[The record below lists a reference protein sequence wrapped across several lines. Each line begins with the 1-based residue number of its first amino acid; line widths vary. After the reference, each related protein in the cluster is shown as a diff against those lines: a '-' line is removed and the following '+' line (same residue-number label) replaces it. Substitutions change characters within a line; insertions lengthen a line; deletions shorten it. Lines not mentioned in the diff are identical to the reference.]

1 MKKILGLVLIV
12 CGLGIGFFGIPS
24 VIGNNAMNDV
34 ISKVKNG
41 DENAVTEKLSYIAE
55 LSVLD
60 FKYSNATSITDS
72 IEVDR
77 FKENFDIP
85 FTKKQIVMVYDG
97 DIKLGVDADKITVD
111 ISKGAGGTIEEV
123 TVGLPPIKI
132 TSNDID
138 RDSIDYPL
146 EKNNILNKIKSEDY
160 AKMEEDGKAVMAEA
174 VSKNGAM
181 GRAKEELKTT
191 ITGYLTAM
199 YGEETKVTFKDIEE

>member
-1 MKKILGLVLIV
+1 MKKLLGLVLII

-24 VIGNNAMNDV
+24 VIGNNAWNDV
-34 ISKVKNG
+34 ISNVKSG
-41 DENAVTEKLSYIAE
+41 DEGAVTEKLSDIAE

-72 IEVDR
+72 REIDN
-77 FKENFDIP
+77 FKKKVNIP
-85 FTKKQIVMVYDG
+85 FTKKQIVMTYDG

-111 ISKGAGGTIEEV
+111 ISKNSAGAVEEI

-138 RDSIDYPL
+138 RDSIKYPL
-146 EKNNILNKIKSEDY
+146 EKNNILNNIKSEDF
-160 AKMEEDGKAVMAEA
+160 AQMEEDGKAKMAEA
-174 VSKNGAM
+174 VSTNGAM
-181 GRAKEELKTT
+181 DRAKEELKTT

-199 YGEETKVTFKDIEE
+199 YGDDVTISFKELD